1 MRIATIGGGIS
12 GLAAAWHLQQQSS
25 AALSLWES
33 QQHLGGCIRTERV
46 GDWLMELGPDNFATM
61 IPDAM
66 DWCQQMGLG
75 AEFIRPNVAHRLAR
89 VVHRGKLQ
97 PIPQGFSLL
106 QPTRLDAIAASRLLT
121 LAGKWRLVREWWVP
135 RRTDGQEESLE
146 QFAVRRLGR
155 EVFERLVEP
164 IVAGIFTA
172 DSKQLSMQA
181 ALPQFVEMER
191 RHGGLLRAAWA
202 ARRERRGKGGPD
214 SSSSRRAHGAR
225 YDQFVAPRE
234 GMGWWVDQITRQLD
248 QTSIHRQT
256 PITRLIHDEEGW
268 NLLGPEGQLLA
279 IVDRVIVAC
288 GAPAASRLLQAQD
301 PQLAQELAAIPY
313 ASSAVGLFVVRR
325 SEIATNDLCFGIVV
339 PAAEKRPVLAISMT
353 SEKYPGRVPE
363 DCCLL
368 RVFMGGALRADLL
381 VHDDARLL
389 EMAWREVQQLLRLK
403 SPPLHRQMVRW
414 HQAMP
419 QYCLGHLARLQR
431 IEERRMQLPGLYLTG
446 NAFEGVGIP
455 QCVRHAKRVVAQLI
469 TALPDRLK
477 KSR

>member
-1 MRIATIGGGIS
+1 
-12 GLAAAWHLQQQSS
+12 
-25 AALSLWES
+25 
-33 QQHLGGCIRTERV
+33 
-46 GDWLMELGPDNFATM
+46 
-61 IPDAM
+61 
-66 DWCQQMGLG
+66 
-75 AEFIRPNVAHRLAR
+75 
-89 VVHRGKLQ
+89 
-97 PIPQGFSLL
+97 
-106 QPTRLDAIAASRLLT
+106 LDAIAASRLLT

-191 RHGGLLRAAWA
+191 RYGGLLRAAWA
-202 ARRERRGKGGPD
+202 ARRERRGKGEPD
-214 SSSSRRAHGAR
+214 SSRRAHGAR
-225 YDQFVAPRE
+225 YDQFVAPRQ
-234 GMGWWVDQITRQLD
+234 GMSWWVDQITRQLD
-248 QTSIHRQT
+248 KTSIHRQT
-256 PITRLIHDEEGW
+256 PVTRLIHDVGGW

-279 IVDRVIVAC
+279 IADQVIVAC
-288 GAPAASRLLQAQD
+288 GAPAASRLLSAQD

-325 SEIATNDLCFGIVV
+325 DEIATKDLCFGIVV
-339 PAAEKRPVLAISMT
+339 PAAEQRPVLAISMT

-381 VHDDARLL
+381 VHEDARLL
-389 EMAWREVQQLLRLK
+389 EMAWREVEQLLQLQ

-419 QYCLGHLARLQR
+419 QYCIGHLARLQR

-455 QCVRHAKRVVAQLI
+455 QCIRHAKRMVSQVNA
-469 TALPDRLK
+469 ALPDRLK
-477 KSR
+477 RSR

>member
-12 GLAAAWHLQQQSS
+12 GLAAAWHLQQQTS
-25 AALSLWES
+25 AELSLWES

-46 GDWLMELGPDNFATM
+46 GDWLLELGPDNFATM

-66 DWCQQMGLG
+66 EWCRQMGLES
-75 AEFIRPNVAHRLAR
+75 EFIRPNIEHRLAR

-191 RHGGLLRAAWA
+191 QYGGLLRAAWA
-202 ARRERRGKGGPD
+202 ARRQRRGKGEPD
-214 SSSSRRAHGAR
+214 SSRRAHGAR
-225 YDQFVAPRE
+225 YDQFVAPRQ
-234 GMGWWVDQITRQLD
+234 GMSWWVDQITRQLD
-248 QTSIHRQT
+248 KTSIHRQT
-256 PITRLIHDEEGW
+256 PVTRLIHDVGGW

-279 IVDRVIVAC
+279 IADQVIVAC
-288 GAPAASRLLQAQD
+288 GAPAASRLLSAQD

-325 SEIATNDLCFGIVV
+325 DEIATKDLCFGIVV

-381 VHDDARLL
+381 VHEDARLL
-389 EMAWREVQQLLRLK
+389 EMAWREVQQLLQLQ

-419 QYCLGHLARLQR
+419 QYCIGHLARLQR

-455 QCVRHAKRVVAQLI
+455 QCIRHAKRMVSQVNA
-469 TALPDRLK
+469 ALPDRLK
-477 KSR
+477 RSR

>member
-1 MRIATIGGGIS
+1 MS
-12 GLAAAWHLQQQSS
+12 
-25 AALSLWES
+25 
-33 QQHLGGCIRTERV
+33 
-46 GDWLMELGPDNFATM
+46 
-61 IPDAM
+61 
-66 DWCQQMGLG
+66 
-75 AEFIRPNVAHRLAR
+75 
-89 VVHRGKLQ
+89 
-97 PIPQGFSLL
+97 
-106 QPTRLDAIAASRLLT
+106 
-121 LAGKWRLVREWWVP
+121 
-135 RRTDGQEESLE
+135 
-146 QFAVRRLGR
+146 
-155 EVFERLVEP
+155 
-164 IVAGIFTA
+164 
-172 DSKQLSMQA
+172 
-181 ALPQFVEMER
+181 
-191 RHGGLLRAAWA
+191 
-202 ARRERRGKGGPD
+202 
-214 SSSSRRAHGAR
+214 
-225 YDQFVAPRE
+225 
-234 GMGWWVDQITRQLD
+234 WWVDQITRQLD

-256 PITRLIHDEEGW
+256 PITRLIHDEGGW

-279 IVDRVIVAC
+279 IADQVIVAC

-301 PQLAQELAAIPY
+301 PHLAQELAAIPY

-325 SEIATNDLCFGIVV
+325 SEIATKDLCFGIVV

-368 RVFMGGALRADLL
+368 RVFMGGALRGDLL

-403 SPPLHRQMVRW
+403 SPPLHQQMVRW

-469 TALPDRLK
+469 AALPDQLK